1 MLFVGTFEYAMDDRG
16 RVPLPPK
23 YRDAF
28 RAGVML
34 VQGSPDPCLRVYTI
48 DQFNAESAHYTG
60 LPAMQRK
67 GRDLRRIWF
76 TQAQEVQL
84 DQQSR
89 VLVPGPQREYAQLQ
103 GKVVISGC
111 GDWLEIWSP
120 GLLQAELDRISSVLE
135 ATQESVGE
143 WQR

>member
-1 MLFVGTFEYAMDDRG
+1 MDDRG

-34 VQGSPDPCLRVYTI
+34 VQGSPDRCIRVYTP
-48 DQFNAESAHYTG
+48 DEFTKESAQYTS
-60 LPAMQRK
+60 LSAMQRK
-67 GRDLRRIWF
+67 GRDLRRHWF
-76 TQAQEVQL
+76 SQAHDVQL

-89 VLVPGPQREYAQLQ
+89 ILVPAPLREHARLDSR
-103 GKVVISGC
+103 VTISGC
-111 GDWLEIWSP
+111 GDWLEMWAP
-120 GLLQAELDRISSVLE
+120 ELFRNDLDRIDEVLE
-135 ATQESVGE
+135 MTQESVGE